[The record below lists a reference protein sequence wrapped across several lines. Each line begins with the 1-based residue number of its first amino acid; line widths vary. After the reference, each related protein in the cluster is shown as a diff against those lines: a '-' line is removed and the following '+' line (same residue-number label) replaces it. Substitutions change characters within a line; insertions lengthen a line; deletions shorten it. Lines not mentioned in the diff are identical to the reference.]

1 MGTAAKEQM
10 KVVLD
15 TNVVVSRFIS
25 PTGVPSRLIDRWSGG
40 GFDLLVSEPVLME
53 YQQAL
58 TYSHVSKLHGY
69 TDLEIANWVREVREA
84 SLATVPTETLRVVKS
99 DPKDDKFLECALSGG
114 ADYIVSGDKHL
125 VSLGEYQGIRILSPA
140 EFLRVL
146 EHGQSA

>member
-1 MGTAAKEQM
+1 MGPAAKERM

-25 PTGVPSRLIDRWSGG
+25 PTGVPARLIARWTRGA
-40 GFDLLVSEPVLME
+40 FDLLASEPILIE

-58 TYSHVSKLHGY
+58 TYSHVIKLHGY
-69 TDLEIANWVREVREA
+69 TNAEIADWIREVREV
-84 SLATVPTETLRVVKS
+84 SITVIPVDTLRVVS
-99 DPKDDKFLECALSGG
+99 ADPKDDIFVECAVAGG

-125 VSLGEYQGIRILSPA
+125 LSLGEYQGIRILSPA

-146 EHGQSA
+146 ERDEA